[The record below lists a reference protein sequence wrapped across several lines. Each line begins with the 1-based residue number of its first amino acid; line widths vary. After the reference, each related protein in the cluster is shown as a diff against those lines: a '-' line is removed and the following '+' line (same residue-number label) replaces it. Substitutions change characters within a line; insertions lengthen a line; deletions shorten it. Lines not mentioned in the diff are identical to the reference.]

1 MAMVT
6 VFFWAREFSNSYNY
20 GTQLILHPDR
30 SVSFAN
36 VLMPP
41 GKVIHQ
47 WHSNGDPISLP
58 LLVPEKQYY
67 FSLAGITAPEKMF
80 TQIVYLDDA
89 GQIVKQEEFPDH
101 QGVIEMPTGAVNYR
115 IQLMNIRQTGTEFQ
129 YGLVVPRD
137 LAEETTVSVALQ
149 AGMIG
154 IKVND
159 ASAVNGQ
166 NLVVL
171 PNRFAAI
178 SVPVLAGQSTVAVF
192 QAPDQAQIG
201 QVRAALQA
209 GVPVRL
215 QVFGPDLGGWADQ
228 LRTALSPNFSFLDSE
243 GKA

>member
-1 MAMVT
+1 MRAIT
-6 VFFWAREFSNSYNY
+6 IFFWSREFRNSFNFGTEIKFYGDRRVFF
-20 GTQLILHPDR
+20 
-30 SVSFAN
+30 AN
-36 VLMPP
+36 RLMPP
-41 GKVIHQ
+41 GRIIHQ

-58 LLVPEKQYY
+58 LLVPGEQYR
-67 FSLAGITAPEKMF
+67 FSLVGITAPEKMF
-80 TQIVYLDDA
+80 TQVVYLDESD
-89 GQIVKQEEFPDH
+89 QIVSQEEFSNH
-101 QGVIEMPTGAVNYR
+101 QGKLEMPAGAVNYR

-129 YGLVVPRD
+129 YGLVMPRE

-192 QAPDQAQIG
+192 QAPDQAQIE

-209 GVPVRL
+209 EVPVRL

-243 GKA
+243 GKV